1 MRAWV
6 IWVDN
11 PFSVPPFTERK
22 EVTMRTTD
30 ISGYLVRALIVLLV
44 AGIAVAPVLGEES
57 DPGAATP
64 DEGSAAIVMT
74 SAGPIAVEDLVPP
87 YPPG

>member
-1 MRAWV
+1 M
-6 IWVDN
+6 
-11 PFSVPPFTERK
+11 
-22 EVTMRTTD
+22 
-30 ISGYLVRALIVLLV
+30 
-44 AGIAVAPVLGEES
+44 GEEP